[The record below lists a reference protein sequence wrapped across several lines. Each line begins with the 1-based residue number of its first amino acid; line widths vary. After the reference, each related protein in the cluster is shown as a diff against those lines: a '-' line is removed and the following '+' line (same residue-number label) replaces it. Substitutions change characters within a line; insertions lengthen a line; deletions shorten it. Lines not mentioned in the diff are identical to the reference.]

1 MYLPSLQFRTNRVKE
16 VICPHFVFF
25 LRRVYC
31 LDMLSSLFVVK
42 YLLYD
47 GRLPVCSV
55 YIAELT
61 LVKSNSCESF

>member
-42 YLLYD
+42 FCFMTGDLL
-47 GRLPVCSV
+47 VCSV